1 MGKTHNLRCFSPAG
15 IVTRQPVLAIPHVV
29 VFGGGQTPRVVVD
42 GVFVA
47 RYIVSRLTHGD
58 RQMSRERSL
67 IIRVY
72 PEELQAFQRVARPA
86 GLVVS
91 AWARSRL
98 IQVAREEAALLEKE
112 VAATQDSAETESAA
126 A

>member
-1 MGKTHNLRCFSPAG
+1 
-15 IVTRQPVLAIPHVV
+15 
-29 VFGGGQTPRVVVD
+29 
-42 GVFVA
+42 
-47 RYIVSRLTHGD
+47 
-58 RQMSRERSL
+58 MSRERSL

>member
-1 MGKTHNLRCFSPAG
+1 
-15 IVTRQPVLAIPHVV
+15 
-29 VFGGGQTPRVVVD
+29 
-42 GVFVA
+42 
-47 RYIVSRLTHGD
+47 
-58 RQMSRERSL
+58 MSRERTL

-98 IQVAREEAALLEKE
+98 IQVAREEAARFEADKIAGVQDANE
-112 VAATQDSAETESAA
+112 VLTESAA